1 MSTTAL
7 LDPPAAA
14 PALDPA
20 HARPRSRPAGSVAV
34 PVAIRGTG
42 IVSPLG
48 IGFDAFRHAVQD
60 GGRARTET
68 AAAPGMPACGGNLL
82 AFDAATLLGGK
93 GLAAL
98 NRMSQI
104 AIVACS
110 EALAGGTEDPARTGV
125 VLGTA
130 GGSFKS
136 IVDFVRST
144 YTGDAPH
151 LVSPLKFPNTVMNC
165 AAAQCAIWLGL
176 SGVNSTVCAGELSGL
191 AALRYAM
198 RMIRMGHADLLVA
211 GGIEEYCDYTA
222 WSHAALATDDLPM
235 GEGAA
240 LFALGGDE
248 SSAGAQLLEIGLAR
262 ASRRY
267 PDVAARTIRGV
278 LAGAGVDA
286 DALAW
291 ISAEPD
297 AIDAATARACG
308 IDPQVP
314 RIAEG
319 IRAAIGNTHAARAGF
334 QLASALAMAPEGI
347 GLVALSAPGGG
358 FGCALVEIASTP
370 SASETDR

>member
-7 LDPPAAA
+7 LDPPAPVLARS
-14 PALDPA
+14 
-20 HARPRSRPAGSVAV
+20 RPRSRPSGSVAA

-42 IVSPLG
+42 IVSPIG
-48 IGFDAFRHAVQD
+48 IGFDAFRQALRD
-60 GGRARTET
+60 GDCARTES
-68 AAAPGMPACGGNLL
+68 AGAPGMPARGGNLL
-82 AFDAATLLGGK
+82 AFDAAALLGGK

-110 EALAGGTEDPARTGV
+110 EALAGGTEDPGRTGV

-176 SGVNSTVCAGELSGL
+176 SGVNSTVCAGELSAL

-198 RMIRMGHADLLVA
+198 RMIRLGHADLLVA

-240 LFALGGDE
+240 LFALGGDDRP
-248 SSAGAQLLEIGLAR
+248 AGAQLLEIGLAR
-262 ASRRY
+262 ASRRHV
-267 PDVAARTIRGV
+267 DVATQTISGV
-278 LAGAGVDA
+278 LARAGVNA
-286 DALAW
+286 SALAW

-297 AIDAATARACG
+297 AFDAATARACG
-308 IDPQVP
+308 IDPHLP
-314 RIAEG
+314 RIAESIG
-319 IRAAIGNTHAARAGF
+319 AAIGNTRAARAGF
-334 QLASALAMAPEGI
+334 QLASALATAPGGI

-358 FGCALVEIASTP
+358 FGCALVEIAGTP
-370 SASETDR
+370 SALESGR